1 MVSLCSGWFERSEAL
16 SPQCNQVEKLWPGI
30 VYALNV
36 SRLTLDN
43 TDHEIIDA
51 LVADARRSASEVGRL
66 VGLSPPAAKRR
77 IGRLEQ
83 IGLIRGY
90 TLTLDHRLTGDHIEA
105 FIELRFA
112 PGTQVDEI
120 DSAVT
125 GMTEVVES
133 FTLAGDP
140 DALARVR
147 VRDLE
152 HLKTVVDQI
161 RRGRRGGPKVL
172 TTRTVIVL
180 GRSHRASAG
189 SGVAGS

>member
-1 MVSLCSGWFERSEAL
+1 MLPVNSPINTSGVICHEDFPIVKFDVSVL
-16 SPQCNQVEKLWPGI
+16 PV
-30 VYALNV
+30 LNV
-36 SRLTLDN
+36 NEPTLDP
-43 TDHEIIDA
+43 TDRRIVEV
-51 LVADARRSASEVGRL
+51 LLADARRSASEVGRL
-66 VGLSPPAAKRR
+66 VGLSPPAARRR
-77 IGRLEQ
+77 IDRLEQ

-90 TLTLDHRLTGDHIEA
+90 TLVLDHRLAGQQIEA

-120 DSAVT
+120 DTAT
-125 GMTEVVES
+125 TYLPEVVES

-152 HLKTVVDQI
+152 HLRAVVDRI
-161 RRGRRGGPKVL
+161 RRGRPGGPKVL

-180 GRSHRASAG
+180 GQTRPDPRR
-189 SGVAGS
+189 

>member
-1 MVSLCSGWFERSEAL
+1 MRSERLKAFAH
-16 SPQCNQVEKLWPGI
+16 
-30 VYALNV
+30 YDLNV
-36 SRLTLDN
+36 RADNLDP
-43 TDHEIIDA
+43 TDRNILEV
-51 LVADARRSASEVGRL
+51 LLADARRSASEVGRL
-66 VGLSPPAAKRR
+66 VGLSPPSAKRR
-77 IGRLEQ
+77 VDRLEQ
-83 IGLIRGY
+83 AGFIRGY
-90 TLTLDHRLTGDHIEA
+90 TVVLDHQRVGESIEA

-120 DSAVT
+120 DTAVSDLP
-125 GMTEVVES
+125 EVVES

-147 VRDLE
+147 VRDLD

-180 GRSHRASAG
+180 GRTQTKPG
-189 SGVAGS
+189 Q